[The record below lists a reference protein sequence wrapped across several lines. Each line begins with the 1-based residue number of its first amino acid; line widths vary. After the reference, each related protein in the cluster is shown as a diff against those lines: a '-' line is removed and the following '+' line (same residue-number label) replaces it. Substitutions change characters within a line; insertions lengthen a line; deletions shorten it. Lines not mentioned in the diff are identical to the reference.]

1 MPRITLKVVP
11 RSRREGVEG
20 PLADGS
26 YKVHVHAP
34 PVDGAANAAVIE
46 ALAKH
51 FGTAKSRVRIVKG
64 ETGKNKIVD
73 VEN

>member
-1 MPRITLKVVP
+1 MRITLKVVP
-11 RSRREGVEG
+11 RSRKEGIEG

-34 PVDGAANAAVIE
+34 PVDGAANEAVIE

-51 FGTAKSRVRIVKG
+51 FKTAKSRVKIVKG
-64 ETGKNKIVD
+64 ETSRNKIAEI
-73 VEN
+73 EN

>member
-1 MPRITLKVVP
+1 MRITLKVVP
-11 RSRREGVEG
+11 RSRKEGIEG

-34 PVDGAANAAVIE
+34 PADGAANEAVIE

-51 FGTAKSRVRIVKG
+51 FKTAKSRVKIVKG
-64 ETGKNKIVD
+64 ETSRNKIAEI
-73 VEN
+73 EN

>member
-1 MPRITLKVVP
+1 MRITLKVVP
-11 RSRREGVEG
+11 RSRKEGIEG

-34 PVDGAANAAVIE
+34 PVDGAANEAVIE

-51 FGTAKSRVRIVKG
+51 FKTAKSHVKIVKG
-64 ETGKNKIVD
+64 ETSRNKIVD
-73 VEN
+73 VEI

>member
-1 MPRITLKVVP
+1 MRITLKVVP
-11 RSRREGVEG
+11 RSRKEGVEG
-20 PLADGS
+20 PLSDGS

-34 PVDGAANAAVIE
+34 PVDGAANEAVVE

-51 FGTAKSRVRIVKG
+51 FGTAKSRVCIVKG

-73 VEN
+73 IDK